1 LKHGRKY
8 TIGNVDR
15 SRYDRLVDLGW
26 LTAIK
31 TNDSDVEYHVTD
43 IGRAVAEARKFYLG
57 EGRPPLVSRSG
68 ENVRGLLVHQR
79 APKAAQEFLYAILQR
94 VEKLA

>member
-1 LKHGRKY
+1 LAEIRKQP
-8 TIGNVDR
+8 GFKRPQHRNK
-15 SRYDRLVDLGW
+15 SRHRR

-31 TNDSDVEYHVTD
+31 TNDSDVEYQ
-43 IGRAVAEARKFYLG
+43 
-57 EGRPPLVSRSG
+57 

-94 VEKLA
+94 TCSDCGGLSVSCHKRKWAHSFDHLISA

>member
-1 LKHGRKY
+1 MQDEDLKLIRQIVVTDGRKY

-26 LTAIK
+26 LTTIK

-43 IGRAVAEARKFYLG
+43 MGRAVAVARQF
-57 EGRPPLVSRSG
+57 
-68 ENVRGLLVHQR
+68 
-79 APKAAQEFLYAILQR
+79 
-94 VEKLA
+94 